1 MGKIPI
7 AECTPGRVYQIQSR
21 NLTFG
26 VYDGNEGFIGIR
38 EKFGHRY
45 LFTEYHWDQ
54 GPPYGTVSGQKD
66 LGIDLPADI
75 SPKESLGTVDKE
87 TRRASFSTALYL
99 KAAGDGSFVIRTKHQ
114 RKFGRWRCQTS
125 LYLSSWSGWRK
136 SITDHRAFRGGLIPK
151 ASLWPASEPPWCG

>member
-1 MGKIPI
+1 MQFQERSIGKIPI

-45 LFTEYHWDQ
+45 LFTECHWDQ
-54 GPPYGTVSGQKD
+54 GPPHGTVSGQKD

-75 SPKESLGTVDKE
+75 SPKESLGTVDEE
-87 TRRASFSTALYL
+87 TRRAVFFDRPVSQ
-99 KAAGDGSFVIRTKHQ
+99 G
-114 RKFGRWRCQTS
+114 GR
-125 LYLSSWSGWRK
+125 GWVFCD
-136 SITDHRAFRGGLIPK
+136 TNE
-151 ASLWPASEPPWCG
+151 ASEEIRPVGVPNHALFEFLERVEKEHH

>member
-1 MGKIPI
+1 MQFQERSIGKIPI

-26 VYDGNEGFIGIR
+26 VYDGEEGFIGIR

-54 GPPYGTVSGQKD
+54 GPPHGTVSGQRD

-75 SPKESLGTVDKE
+75 SPKESLG
-87 TRRASFSTALYL
+87 
-99 KAAGDGSFVIRTKHQ
+99 AGH
-114 RKFGRWRCQTS
+114 
-125 LYLSSWSGWRK
+125 
-136 SITDHRAFRGGLIPK
+136 
-151 ASLWPASEPPWCG
+151 